1 MNSPVYAFTKEA
13 GQIINSGQSR
23 SLVLTGNITDLFF
36 TGGEQGDYVPL
47 MNYLTEQWSVKGTL
61 LVSYEL
67 NGPIRFLNE
76 KDEQKVR
83 DGWERL
89 HEDTDNQHAIDLA
102 LARTRKRLEA
112 LRAQPRSSFDSC
124 MKRAEGNP
132 TYALEFLRQLCIVS
146 RTQVEGQSLLW
157 EDLVILIEGGDFLL
171 PEGEIARL
179 GDVDRQRVSVGVD
192 WFSDPGFINGGDTVI
207 LLAESLSLL
216 NPRISRL
223 PQVLQVEVE
232 SPDEAARLHM
242 IHWYMQ
248 RVSTGR
254 EIRLWD
260 TPEALSRMT
269 AGLSSHA
276 LLQLL
281 RLAEYSGSTLTP
293 EDVIGK
299 VEHYIQG
306 QLGVDVVEFKRPG
319 HGLEDVVGFTRMKAF
334 MKRDFIPR
342 IQSRGKGAL
351 PGAAVGGAIGSGKSF
366 LLEAIAG
373 ELGMVVLVLKNIRSK
388 WFGGTDVLF
397 ERLKRI
403 VYALDKTMVFIDEAD
418 TQFGG
423 VGEDAHATERRLT
436 GKIQAMMSD
445 PALRGKTTWLLI
457 TARIH
462 LLSPDIRRPGRAGS
476 LILPILDPVGEDRE
490 AFIRWVLSPVLA
502 DEESPETLDQ
512 AVTELSP
519 YLNGYYAAAFA
530 ELRSDLLAKA
540 EMNGTETLSLD
551 MIRDTIMDYIPPSVE
566 STRRYQEL
574 QALINCTRLQ
584 LLPEGVTRDNL
595 EEQKDSWHKEL
606 RALEVEGV
614 R

>member
-1 MNSPVYAFTKEA
+1 VKKPEYSFSKEA

-23 SLVLTGNITDLFF
+23 TLVLTGNITDLFF
-36 TGGEQGDYVPL
+36 TGGAQGDYVPL
-47 MNYLTEQWSVKGTL
+47 MNFLTEQWSVQGTL

-76 KDEQKVR
+76 ADEQKVR
-83 DGWERL
+83 EAWEGL
-89 HEDTDNQHAIDLA
+89 HEDEGQHAIDLA

-112 LRAQPRSSFDSC
+112 LKAKPRSSFDAC

-132 TYALEFLRQLCIVS
+132 TYALEFLRQLCICS
-146 RTQVEGQSLLW
+146 RSRVGGEPLLW

-171 PEGEIARL
+171 PEGEISRL
-179 GDVDRQRVSVGVD
+179 GDVDRQRISVGLD

-216 NPRISRL
+216 NARISRL
-223 PQVLQVEVE
+223 PQVLQVEVG

-242 IHWYMQ
+242 ISWFME
-248 RVSTGR
+248 RSDSVR
-254 EIRLWD
+254 EIQLWD

-281 RLAEYSGSTLTP
+281 RLAEYSADPLTP
-293 EDVIGK
+293 ADVIGK
-299 VEHYIQG
+299 VEHYIQS
-306 QLGVDVVEFKRPG
+306 QLGEDVVEFKRPG

-334 MKRDFIPR
+334 MKEEFIPR

-351 PGAAVGGAIGSGKSF
+351 PGAAIGGAIGSGKSF

-476 LILPILDPVGEDRE
+476 LIIPILDPVGEDRE
-490 AFIRWVLSPVLA
+490 AFIRWVLTRVL
-502 DEESPETLDQ
+502 DSTETLDE
-512 AVTELSP
+512 AVKELSP
-519 YLNGYYAAAFA
+519 LLEGYYAAAFA
-530 ELRSDLLAKA
+530 ELRSDLQAKA
-540 EMNGTETLSLD
+540 AINKTESLSLEE
-551 MIRDTIMDYIPPSVE
+551 IRETVQDYIPPSVE
-566 STRRYQEL
+566 ATRRYQEL

-584 LLPEGVTRDNL
+584 LLPEGISRENL
-595 EEQKDSWHKEL
+595 AAQKEAWHQEI
-606 RALEVEGV
+606 RALELEGI